1 MAALFRNRT
10 GILTRAVSGLMAL
23 AIVGVAAVGYAATTL
38 LDAVL
43 AEVNGAIITASDAT
57 IARALGLF
65 GTQQSKK
72 PIQAADVSHL
82 VDAWLIDAE
91 AARLQIAPSAAEFED
106 AWRTI
111 AGRVGGMDA
120 LRRWLDRAGLDEAW
134 VKRLV
139 EADLRGRR
147 FVDVRFRAFVFVTE
161 EDVTKALGP
170 GPHTVDARERAVVV
184 LREDAVNRELAAW
197 LADAR
202 ARATIRTTGA
212 EGTGLPLLFPL
223 PVPVEEGTTAPR

>member
-1 MAALFRNRT
+1 M
-10 GILTRAVSGLMAL
+10 MAL
-23 AIVGVAAVGYAATTL
+23 AIVGVAAAGYAATTL

-43 AEVNGAIITASDAT
+43 AEVDGAIITASDAT

-65 GTQQSKK
+65 GTQQSEK
-72 PIQAADVSHL
+72 PIRTADVSHL

-91 AARLQIAPSAAEFED
+91 AARLQIAPSVAEFED

-120 LRRWLDRAGLDEAW
+120 LRSWLDRAGLDEAW

-139 EADLRGRR
+139 EADLRGQR

-170 GPHTVDARERAVVV
+170 GPHTVDARGRAVDA
-184 LREDAVNRELAAW
+184 LREEAAKQELAAW

-202 ARATIRTTGA
+202 TRAAIRTTGA
-212 EGTGLPLLFPL
+212 EGTGLPLLFP
-223 PVPVEEGTTAPR
+223 PPAPAGTATTAPR

>member
-1 MAALFRNRT
+1 
-10 GILTRAVSGLMAL
+10 MAL
-23 AIVGVAAVGYAATTL
+23 AIVGVAAAGYAATTL

-43 AEVNGAIITASDAT
+43 ADVNGATIAASDAT

-65 GTQQSKK
+65 GFRPSEK
-72 PIQAADVSHL
+72 PIHAADVRHL

-91 AARLQIAPSAAEFED
+91 ATRLQIAPTAAEVDD
-106 AWRTI
+106 AWQTV
-111 AGRVGGMDA
+111 AERVGGMDA

-139 EADLRGRR
+139 EADLRWQR
-147 FVDVRFRAFVFVTE
+147 FVDVRFRAFVFVPE
-161 EDVTKALGP
+161 EDVAKALGP
-170 GPHTVDARERAVVV
+170 GSHAMDARARAVGV
-184 LREDAVNRELAAW
+184 LREEAVNRDLASW

-202 ARATIRTTGA
+202 AGAAIRTTGA

-223 PVPVEEGTTAPR
+223 PAPADATTTAPR